1 MKHAELRAQ
10 VLLNLPAEARLFNN
24 AGGVAQYGKRFI
36 TVGLEKGSSDLIGWT
51 KIDKAAVFTAIELKR
66 EKEACRPVQLKF
78 LSAVARAGG
87 IAAVVRRVEDIP
99 AVFDG
104 AGLPRGRCMITDNM
118 ADILAPAEYHTS
130 PPASRRCKS
139 CARSMT
145 TTSRHAGLILTRAC
159 ITARPAMRRA
169 VALTWPN
176 GSE

>member
-99 AVFDG
+99 AVFDRRRIATG
-104 AGLPRGRCMITDNM
+104 EVYDN
-118 ADILAPAEYHTS
+118 
-130 PPASRRCKS
+130 R
-139 CARSMT
+139 
-145 TTSRHAGLILTRAC
+145 
-159 ITARPAMRRA
+159 
-169 VALTWPN
+169 
-176 GSE
+176 